1 MLSLDDVMSRR
12 NTPVIARSSTGQVIR
27 ATPMTH
33 AEDLTLHAW
42 QKTGDSLRKAMKD
55 FTHEKSN

>member
-12 NTPVIARSSTGQVIR
+12 NTPVIAKLSTGQVIR

-33 AEDLTLHAW
+33 AEDLTFQTW
-42 QKTGDSLRKAMKD
+42 QKTGDSLRLSLI
-55 FTHEKSN
+55 HI

>member
-1 MLSLDDVMSRR
+1 MLNLDYVMSRR
-12 NTPVIARSSTGQVIR
+12 NTPVIAKLSTGQAIR

-33 AEDLTLHAW
+33 AEDLTFQDW

-55 FTHEKSN
+55 FQNTMQ

>member
-12 NTPVIARSSTGQVIR
+12 NTPVIAKLSTGQVIR

-33 AEDLTLHAW
+33 AEDLTFQTW
-42 QKTGDSLRKAMKD
+42 QKTGDSLHKAMKD
-55 FTHEKSN
+55 FQNTMQ